1 MFAILMKDVDG
12 RRYDRYFRE
21 FINAEKTMMQEA
33 KDVTDHYG
41 CADRKSID
49 KMNTSKGIY
58 EREEIIVDKEGHKY
72 HWAII
77 GGYFCD

>member
-21 FINAEKTMMQEA
+21 FMNAEKTMMQEV

-41 CADRKSID
+41 CAERTSID
-49 KMNTSKGIY
+49 EMNTSKGIY
-58 EREEIIVDKEGHKY
+58 EREEKITDNEGYKY